1 MSEICE
7 GINAKRKPNLK
18 LDGKKVIVEYISC
31 YQYDKKTD
39 TGFSYI
45 REVIYH
51 FSDEEKAMEFY
62 YKMK

>member
-1 MSEICE
+1 MSGIHE
-7 GINAKRKPNLK
+7 GIDTKKKPILK
-18 LDGKKVIVEYISC
+18 LDGRKVIVEYMGC

-51 FSDEEKAMEFY
+51 FSDEKKAMEFY

>member
-1 MSEICE
+1 MSKIHE
-7 GINAKRKPNLK
+7 GIDTKEKPILK
-18 LDGKKVIVEYISC
+18 LDGRKVIVEYMGC